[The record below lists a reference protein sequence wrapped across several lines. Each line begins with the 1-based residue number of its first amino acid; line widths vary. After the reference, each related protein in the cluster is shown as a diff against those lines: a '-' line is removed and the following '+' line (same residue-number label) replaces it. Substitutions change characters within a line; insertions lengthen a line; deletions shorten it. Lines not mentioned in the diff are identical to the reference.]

1 MRAAG
6 QRPGQLLGGFGKAF
20 ILEGHFPWGER
31 ARMVLFAA
39 PCGVQRDAVRSG
51 VEVGVLVAVLLAP
64 CRLRV
69 PKRTPALLFLGSR
82 YRVLVFGGRNEQMGK
97 ARSRAGCGGR
107 GVGMS
112 CQIRRVKI
120 SSCKC
125 AREKGGE
132 GRG

>member
-39 PCGVQRDAVRSG
+39 PCGVQRDAVCSG
-51 VEVGVLVAVLLAP
+51 VEVGVLVAVLLVP

-69 PKRTPALLFLGSR
+69 PKRTPVLLFLGLEVSSTR
-82 YRVLVFGGRNEQMGK
+82 FWGKKRANGESKKQGRVWGK
-97 ARSRAGCGGR
+97 RCWDELPNPPG
-107 GVGMS
+107 
-112 CQIRRVKI
+112 KN
-120 SSCKC
+120 
-125 AREKGGE
+125 
-132 GRG
+132 